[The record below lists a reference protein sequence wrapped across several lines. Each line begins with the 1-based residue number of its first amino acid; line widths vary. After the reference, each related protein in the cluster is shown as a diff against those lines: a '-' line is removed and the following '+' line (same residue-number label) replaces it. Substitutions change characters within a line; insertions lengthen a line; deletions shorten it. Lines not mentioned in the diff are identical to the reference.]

1 MKENLNKAI
10 KKTKGKII
18 NYLSPHLCIRHKP
31 TKIEYTIK
39 KIKIVDDNL
48 VIIAY
53 RYFGKDPDNLKKVYV
68 EIHKSDFKN
77 YEQV

>member
-1 MKENLNKAI
+1 MKENLNKGI
-10 KKTKGKII
+10 KKTKNKIV

-39 KIKIVDDNL
+39 KIKIIDGDPIV
-48 VIIAY
+48 IAY
-53 RYFGKDPDNLKKVYV
+53 RYYSQSPEESKKVYI
-68 EIHKSDFKN
+68 EIPKSEFKK